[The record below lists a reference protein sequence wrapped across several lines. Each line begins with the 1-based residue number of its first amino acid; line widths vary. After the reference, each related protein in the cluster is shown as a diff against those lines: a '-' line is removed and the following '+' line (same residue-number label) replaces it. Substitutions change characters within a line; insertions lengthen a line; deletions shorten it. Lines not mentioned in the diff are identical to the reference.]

1 MQSSILSM
9 LGLGNLDPG
18 IWVIVLCVC
27 FLAIIILI
35 VMNSKNKKQIS
46 ILSERI
52 DALTSGEDGKSLEEE
67 LDQIIEDN
75 KKLLK
80 DSSKNSDDIRKI
92 FGRLKGVYQK
102 MGIVRYDAYEELGG
116 EMSAVVVILDE
127 EDNGVLINNVYSTEG
142 GYVYTRVIE
151 KGKCEHELGKEEI
164 EALNKALKK

>member
-1 MQSSILSM
+1 MQSNILST
-9 LGLGNLDPG
+9 LGLGGIDPG

-27 FLAIIILI
+27 IIAIIILI
-35 VMNSKNKKQIS
+35 ALNSKNKKQIAA
-46 ILSERI
+46 LSERV
-52 DALTSGEDGKSLEEE
+52 DALTSSEDGKSLEEE

-102 MGIVRYDAYEELGG
+102 MGIVRYDAYQELGG
-116 EMSAVVVILDE
+116 DMSAVVVILDE
-127 EDNGVLINNVYSTEG
+127 ENNGVLINNVYSPEG

-151 KGKCEHELGKEEI
+151 KGKCEHELGKEEQ
-164 EALNKALKK
+164 EALNIALKK

>member
-1 MQSSILSM
+1 MQSNILST
-9 LGLGNLDPG
+9 LGLGGIDPG

-27 FLAIIILI
+27 IIAIIILI
-35 VMNSKNKKQIS
+35 ALNSKNKKQIAA
-46 ILSERI
+46 LSERV

-92 FGRLKGVYQK
+92 FGRLRGVYQK
-102 MGIVRYDAYEELGG
+102 MGIVRYDAYRELGG
-116 EMSAVVVILDE
+116 DMSAVVVILDE
-127 EDNGVLINNVYSTEG
+127 ENNGVLINNVYSPEG

-151 KGKCEHELGKEEI
+151 KGKCEHELGKEEQ
-164 EALNKALKK
+164 EALNIALKK

>member
-1 MQSSILSM
+1 MQSNILST
-9 LGLGNLDPG
+9 LGLGGIDPG

-27 FLAIIILI
+27 IIAIIILI
-35 VMNSKNKKQIS
+35 ALNSKNKKQIAA
-46 ILSERI
+46 LSERV

-102 MGIVRYDAYEELGG
+102 MGIVRYDAYQELGG
-116 EMSAVVVILDE
+116 DMSAVVVILDE
-127 EDNGVLINNVYSTEG
+127 ENNGVLINNVYSPEG

-151 KGKCEHELGKEEI
+151 KGKCEHELGTEEI

>member
-1 MQSSILSM
+1 MQSSILST

-27 FLAIIILI
+27 FIAIIILMA
-35 VMNSKNKKQIS
+35 MNSKNKKLIAS
-46 ILSERI
+46 LSERI
-52 DALTSGEDGKSLEEE
+52 DDLTSGEGGKSLEEE
-67 LDQIIEDN
+67 LGQIIEDN

-80 DSSKNSDDIRKI
+80 DSYKNSEDISKI

-102 MGIVRYDAYEELGG
+102 MGIVRYDAYQELGG
-116 EMSAVVVILDE
+116 DMSAVVVILDE
-127 EDNGVLINNVYSTEG
+127 ENNGVLINNVYSPEG

-151 KGKCEHELGKEEI
+151 KGKCEHELGKEEQ

>member
-1 MQSSILSM
+1 MST
-9 LGLGNLDPG
+9 LGLGGIDPG
-18 IWVIVLCVC
+18 IWVIVLCIC
-27 FLAIIILI
+27 LIAIIVLI
-35 VMNSKNKKQIS
+35 AMNSKNKKQIAA
-46 ILSERI
+46 LSERV

-102 MGIVRYDAYEELGG
+102 MGIVRYDAYQELGG
-116 EMSAVVVILDE
+116 DMSAVVVILDE
-127 EDNGVLINNVYSTEG
+127 ENNGVLINNVYSPEG

-151 KGKCEHELGKEEI
+151 KGKCEHELGKEEQ
-164 EALNKALKK
+164 EALNIALKK

>member
-1 MQSSILSM
+1 MQSNILST
-9 LGLGNLDPG
+9 LGLGGIDPG
-18 IWVIVLCVC
+18 VWVIVLCVC
-27 FLAIIILI
+27 IIAIIILI
-35 VMNSKNKKQIS
+35 ALNSKNKKQIAA
-46 ILSERI
+46 LSERV

-102 MGIVRYDAYEELGG
+102 MGIVRYDAYQELGG
-116 EMSAVVVILDE
+116 DMSAVVVILDE
-127 EDNGVLINNVYSTEG
+127 ENNGVLINNVYSPEG

-151 KGKCEHELGKEEI
+151 KGKCEHELGKEEQ
-164 EALNKALKK
+164 EALNIALKK